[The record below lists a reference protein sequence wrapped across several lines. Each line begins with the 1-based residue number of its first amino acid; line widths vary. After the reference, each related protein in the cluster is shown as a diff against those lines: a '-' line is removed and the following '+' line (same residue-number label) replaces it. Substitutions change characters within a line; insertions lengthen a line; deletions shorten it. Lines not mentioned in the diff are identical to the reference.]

1 MVPQKFLHTVEKNS
15 EGIYRVYDR
24 FTFDN
29 LFRALLKED
38 FEPEDALNFI
48 LCTCSLS
55 AIIFEER
62 IYNKYYLTI
71 SAEN

>member
-1 MVPQKFLHTVEKNS
+1 MVLQKFLHTAEKNS
-15 EGIYRVYDR
+15 EGIYRVSDR

-48 LCTCSLS
+48 LCNCSLS